1 MSLNFITFVL
11 FYFLLIPSIVGYGY
25 LAVNFTKLD
34 KKQFNKGYL
43 GLIGVF
49 FLILYSYLSHFLI
62 PHNLIN
68 NSIIFIVGL
77 ISFIFYFNRDRDK
90 KSFILINIVFL
101 LLFIGAV
108 IYKSHDDFFYYHFPY
123 TYYLTQNNIFVG
135 VGSFN
140 HGFRTPSSIFYL
152 NSLFYLPLIKYYSF
166 QMGAIMIMGFTNFI
180 FLDSIY
186 RNIKK
191 KIFNNVLFLSLL
203 SFVFINIFFYR
214 ISEHGTD
221 RSAQILIFLFFI
233 ELFILINLNKNFSEN
248 SSKVI
253 VLLGLITTLKAFY
266 ILYVILVFPIFYYL
280 IKKKDYK
287 HIFNIFQNSFFYFF
301 ILLFI
306 SFLITNF
313 FNTGCLIYPVNFTC
327 FDNFS
332 WSIPSLE
339 IIQMNNWYEQWSKAG
354 AGPSFRTMDP
364 EIYIQNFN
372 WVSNWIEKYFFTKI
386 SDLLLG
392 LLFLIIVFLITF
404 YSKNYK
410 INSTYKKTYL
420 LYGILLLLF
429 CEWFYNHPALRYG
442 GYPIVA
448 LILFV
453 PLSNI
458 LGSIKYNQKDIK
470 KKVILIIMI
479 TFTVFLLRN
488 FDRIIKE
495 NKKYGYLPLQ
505 NITYQVDDRH
515 FRIQKEFE
523 DIVLKN
529 KDCIEKK
536 NYCTN
541 HPSRNVRKISRY
553 LIFSRK

>member
-1 MSLNFITFVL
+1 
-11 FYFLLIPSIVGYGY
+11 
-25 LAVNFTKLD
+25 
-34 KKQFNKGYL
+34 
-43 GLIGVF
+43 
-49 FLILYSYLSHFLI
+49 
-62 PHNLIN
+62 
-68 NSIIFIVGL
+68 
-77 ISFIFYFNRDRDK
+77 
-90 KSFILINIVFL
+90 
-101 LLFIGAV
+101 
-108 IYKSHDDFFYYHFPY
+108 
-123 TYYLTQNNIFVG
+123 
-135 VGSFN
+135 
-140 HGFRTPSSIFYL
+140 
-152 NSLFYLPLIKYYSF
+152 
-166 QMGAIMIMGFTNFI
+166 
-180 FLDSIY
+180 
-186 RNIKK
+186 
-191 KIFNNVLFLSLL
+191 
-203 SFVFINIFFYR
+203 
-214 ISEHGTD
+214 
-221 RSAQILIFLFFI
+221 
-233 ELFILINLNKNFSEN
+233 
-248 SSKVI
+248 
-253 VLLGLITTLKAFY
+253 
-266 ILYVILVFPIFYYL
+266 
-280 IKKKDYK
+280 
-287 HIFNIFQNSFFYFF
+287 
-301 ILLFI
+301 
-306 SFLITNF
+306 
-313 FNTGCLIYPVNFTC
+313 
-327 FDNFS
+327 
-332 WSIPSLE
+332 
-339 IIQMNNWYEQWSKAG
+339 MNNWYEQWSKAG
-354 AGPSFRTMDP
+354 AGPNFRVMDP

>member
-191 KIFNNVLFLSLL
+191 KIFNNV
-203 SFVFINIFFYR
+203 
-214 ISEHGTD
+214 
-221 RSAQILIFLFFI
+221 
-233 ELFILINLNKNFSEN
+233 
-248 SSKVI
+248 
-253 VLLGLITTLKAFY
+253 
-266 ILYVILVFPIFYYL
+266 
-280 IKKKDYK
+280 
-287 HIFNIFQNSFFYFF
+287 
-301 ILLFI
+301 
-306 SFLITNF
+306 
-313 FNTGCLIYPVNFTC
+313 
-327 FDNFS
+327 
-332 WSIPSLE
+332 
-339 IIQMNNWYEQWSKAG
+339 
-354 AGPSFRTMDP
+354 
-364 EIYIQNFN
+364 
-372 WVSNWIEKYFFTKI
+372 
-386 SDLLLG
+386 
-392 LLFLIIVFLITF
+392 
-404 YSKNYK
+404 
-410 INSTYKKTYL
+410 
-420 LYGILLLLF
+420 
-429 CEWFYNHPALRYG
+429 
-442 GYPIVA
+442 
-448 LILFV
+448 
-453 PLSNI
+453 
-458 LGSIKYNQKDIK
+458 
-470 KKVILIIMI
+470 
-479 TFTVFLLRN
+479 
-488 FDRIIKE
+488 
-495 NKKYGYLPLQ
+495 
-505 NITYQVDDRH
+505 
-515 FRIQKEFE
+515 
-523 DIVLKN
+523 
-529 KDCIEKK
+529 
-536 NYCTN
+536 
-541 HPSRNVRKISRY
+541 
-553 LIFSRK
+553 

>member
-77 ISFIFYFNRDRDK
+77 MSFIFYFNRDRDK

-101 LLFIGAV
+101 LLIIGAV

-186 RNIKK
+186 KNIKK

-280 IKKKDYK
+280 IKKKYYK
-287 HIFNIFQNSFFYFF
+287 HILNIFQNSFFYFF
-301 ILLFI
+301 ILLFT

-354 AGPSFRTMDP
+354 AGPSFRVMDP

-541 HPSRNVRKISRY
+541 HPSRNVRKIFKY

>member
-68 NSIIFIVGL
+68 NSIVFIVGL

-186 RNIKK
+186 KSIKK
-191 KIFNNVLFLSLL
+191 RIFDNVLFLSLL

-233 ELFILINLNKNFSEN
+233 ELFILINLNKNFNEN
-248 SSKVI
+248 STKVI

-458 LGSIKYNQKDIK
+458 LGSIKHNQKDIK
-470 KKVILIIMI
+470 KKIILIIMI

-488 FDRIIKE
+488 LDRIIKE

-505 NITYQVDDRH
+505 NVTYPVDDRH

-541 HPSRNVRKISRY
+541 HPSRDVRKISRY